1 MKKFIIISL
10 LTVVSLPML
19 ACAGIGTYNYYL
31 FNLYDNDDFANRMER
46 ITSNN
51 WKVYMGLGEDE
62 WFWFSEEKVTEA
74 AMQKNDALM
83 QSYVHQL
90 ARYLK
95 ICDDVQGDQWNYPTK
110 EELAKRRTTLE
121 AIRAYANTKLR
132 TRLRSQHGLLYM
144 RANML
149 LGNHAENVKFW
160 EETANQYINSVYKDM
175 MRNIY
180 AGALYKTGRTEDGV
194 NIFVEQGDYRSL
206 MTIYYKRRSYAAIN
220 EVYNA
225 NPKARVL
232 PFLLQ
237 DFVNNAQEADDAVKY
252 DGFGGKLFI
261 RDITKAEAQQMI
273 GLCKRAVSEQKTDV
287 PAMWQTAQA
296 WLEFM
301 FADKKQALTDIQKAV
316 TMEGSERMQDCARVI
331 RLYIEGFQR
340 KQNTDFD
347 NWTGTEM
354 QWLYDKSNRANPRP
368 VTDYYE
374 RSSYYD
380 NAFDRIVQQV
390 MADKYKD
397 VRPEVTVA
405 LYKVE
410 GFGGYEVYLDTT
422 TIANV
427 QQYKAY
433 LTAAPKTEMDRFLK
447 NAIRQQPQE
456 DGANAE
462 NEYND
467 LIGTKYLR
475 LCQWDKAIE
484 WLSKVPVAFY
494 QNSGYSLYAALRKTN
509 VEPWIERQFLR
520 DAEYYSEGAR
530 RLRDNPKLV
539 FAKQMQQMEY
549 GMNMLQDK
557 SRYQRCYDLAV
568 RYAQVNFSG
577 DCWYIMRNAK
587 SPGCDEVRPN
597 EVDLAARA
605 LDYLRE
611 AAKTTDPQLK
621 ERALFAL
628 SYGELQPQGLWC
640 SMEWNSNE
648 AEFERVPQRKSSQ
661 WKAFASLVEFERQNS
676 AGTARYVSR
685 CDEYDTFLKA
695 YNNK

>member
-10 LTVVSLPML
+10 LTVVSLPLL

-31 FNLYDNDDFANRMER
+31 FNLYDNDEFAYRMER

-51 WKVYMGLGEDE
+51 WKVYMGLNEND
-62 WFWFSEEKVTEA
+62 WFWFSEEKVTEVA
-74 AMQKNDALM
+74 KQKNDALM

-95 ICDDVQGDQWNYPTK
+95 VCGDVQGDQWNYPTK
-110 EELAKRRTTLE
+110 EELAQRRTTLE

-149 LGNHAENVKFW
+149 LGNHADNVKFW
-160 EETANQYINSVYKDM
+160 EETASQYINSVYKDM
-175 MRNIY
+175 MYNIY
-180 AGALYKTGRTEDGV
+180 AGALYKTGRTDEGV
-194 NIFVEQGDYRSL
+194 DIFVEQGDYRSL

-252 DGFGGKLFI
+252 ESFGGKLFI

-273 GLCKRAVSEQKTDV
+273 GLCKRAVSEQKTDA

-296 WLEFM
+296 WLEYM
-301 FADKKQALTDIQKAV
+301 FADKKQALKDIQKAV
-316 TMEGSERMQDCARVI
+316 TMEGSDRIKDCARVI
-331 RLYIEGFQR
+331 RLYIDASMR
-340 KQNTDFD
+340 KQDTDFD
-347 NWTGTEM
+347 NWAGTEM
-354 QWLYDKSNRANPRP
+354 QWLYNKSNRANPKP
-368 VTDYYE
+368 VTNYFE

-380 NAFDRIVQQV
+380 NAFERIVQQV
-390 MADKYKD
+390 MADKYQAT
-397 VRPEVTVA
+397 RPEVTMA
-405 LYKVE
+405 LYKVQ
-410 GFGGYEVYLDTT
+410 GFYGCQAYLDTT
-422 TIANV
+422 SIANV
-427 QQYKAY
+427 QKYHDY
-433 LTAAPKTEMDRFLK
+433 LTGAANTEMDRFLK

-456 DGANAE
+456 DGADADS
-462 NEYND
+462 EYND

-494 QNSGYSLYAALRKTN
+494 QNRGYALYAALRKTS

-520 DAEYYSEGAR
+520 DAEHYSEGAR
-530 RLRDNPKLV
+530 RIYENPKLV

-549 GMNMLQDK
+549 GMNMLQGK

-577 DCWYIMRNAK
+577 DCWFIMRDGK
-587 SPGCDEVRPN
+587 SPGWDEVRPN

-611 AAKTTDPQLK
+611 AAQTTDPQLK

-628 SYGELQPQGLWC
+628 SYGELQPKELWA
-640 SMEWNSNE
+640 SLEWNGDKGDYD
-648 AEFERVPQRKSSQ
+648 RIPQRKSAQ
-661 WKAFASLVEFERQNS
+661 WKAFASLVDFERQNP

-695 YNNK
+695 YRK

>member
-10 LTVVSLPML
+10 LTVVSLPLL

-31 FNLYDNDDFANRMER
+31 FNLYDNDEFAYRMER

-51 WKVYMGLGEDE
+51 WKVYMGLGEDD
-62 WFWFSEEKVTEA
+62 WFWFSEEKVTEVA
-74 AMQKNDALM
+74 KQKNDALM

-95 ICDDVQGDQWNYPTK
+95 VCDDVQGDQWNYPTK
-110 EELAKRRTTLE
+110 EELAQRRTTLE

-149 LGNHAENVKFW
+149 LGNHADNVKFW
-160 EETANQYINSVYKDM
+160 EETASQYINSVYKDM
-175 MRNIY
+175 MYNIY
-180 AGALYKTGRTEDGV
+180 AGALYKTGRTDEGV
-194 NIFVEQGDYRSL
+194 DIFVEQGDYRSL

-237 DFVNNAQEADDAVKY
+237 DFVNNAQEADDAGKY
-252 DGFGGKLFI
+252 ESFGGKLFI

-273 GLCKRAVSEQKTDV
+273 GLCKRAVSEQKTDA

-296 WLEFM
+296 WLEYM
-301 FADKKQALTDIQKAV
+301 FADKKQALKDIQKAV
-316 TMEGSERMQDCARVI
+316 TMEGSDRIKDCARVI
-331 RLYIEGFQR
+331 RIYIDASMR
-340 KQNTDFD
+340 KQDTDFD
-347 NWTGTEM
+347 NWAGTEM
-354 QWLYDKSNRANPRP
+354 QWLYNKSNRANPKP
-368 VTDYYE
+368 VTNYFE

-380 NAFDRIVQQV
+380 NAFERIVQQV
-390 MADKYKD
+390 MADKYQATH
-397 VRPEVTVA
+397 PEVTMA
-405 LYKVE
+405 LYKVQ
-410 GFGGYEVYLDTT
+410 GFYGCEAYLDTT

-427 QQYKAY
+427 QKYYAY
-433 LTAAPKTEMDRFLK
+433 LNGAANTEMDRFLK
-447 NAIRQQPQE
+447 NAIRQQPQQDE
-456 DGANAE
+456 ADAD

-494 QNSGYSLYAALRKTN
+494 QKKGYSFYAALRRTN

-530 RLRDNPKLV
+530 KLRENPKLV
-539 FAKQMQQMEY
+539 FAKQMQQLEY
-549 GMNMLQDK
+549 GMNMLQGK

-568 RYAQVNFSG
+568 RYAQANFSG
-577 DCWYIMRNAK
+577 DCWFIMRDAK
-587 SPGCDEVRPN
+587 SPGCDEVEPN

-628 SYGELQPQGLWC
+628 SYGELQPKELWA
-640 SMEWNSNE
+640 SLEWNSDKGDYD
-648 AEFERVPQRKSSQ
+648 RIPQRKSAQ
-661 WKAFASLVEFERQNS
+661 WKAFASLVDFERQNP

-695 YNNK
+695 YRK

>member
-10 LTVVSLPML
+10 LTVVSLPLL

-31 FNLYDNDDFANRMER
+31 FNLYDNDEFAYRMER
-46 ITSNN
+46 ITTNN
-51 WKVYMGLGEDE
+51 WKVYMGLGEDD
-62 WFWFSEEKVTEA
+62 WFWFSEEKVTEVA
-74 AMQKNDALM
+74 KQKNDALM

-95 ICDDVQGDQWNYPTK
+95 VCDDVQGDQWNYPTK
-110 EELAKRRTTLE
+110 EELAQRRTTLE

-149 LGNHAENVKFW
+149 LGNHADNVKFW
-160 EETANQYINSVYKDM
+160 EETASQYINSVYKDM
-175 MRNIY
+175 MYNIY
-180 AGALYKTGRTEDGV
+180 AGALYKTGRTDEGV
-194 NIFVEQGDYRSL
+194 DIFVEQGDYRSL

-237 DFVNNAQEADDAVKY
+237 DFVNNAQEADDAGKY
-252 DGFGGKLFI
+252 ESFGGKLFI

-273 GLCKRAVSEQKTDV
+273 GLCKRAVSEQKTDA

-296 WLEFM
+296 WLEYM
-301 FADKKQALTDIQKAV
+301 FADKKQALKDIQKAV
-316 TMEGSERMQDCARVI
+316 TMEGSDRIKDCARVI
-331 RLYIEGFQR
+331 RIYIDASMR
-340 KQNTDFD
+340 KQDTDFD
-347 NWTGTEM
+347 NWAGTEM
-354 QWLYDKSNRANPRP
+354 QWLYNKSNRANPKP
-368 VTDYYE
+368 VTNYFE

-380 NAFDRIVQQV
+380 NAFERIVQQV
-390 MADKYKD
+390 MADKYQATH
-397 VRPEVTVA
+397 PEVTMA
-405 LYKVE
+405 LYKVQ
-410 GFGGYEVYLDTT
+410 GFYGCEAYLDTT

-427 QQYKAY
+427 QKYYAY
-433 LTAAPKTEMDRFLK
+433 LNGAANTEMDRFLK
-447 NAIRQQPQE
+447 NAIRQQPQQDE
-456 DGANAE
+456 ADAD

-494 QNSGYSLYAALRKTN
+494 QKKGYSFYAALRRTN

-530 RLRDNPKLV
+530 KLRENPKLV
-539 FAKQMQQMEY
+539 FAKQMQQLEY
-549 GMNMLQDK
+549 GMNMLQGK

-577 DCWYIMRNAK
+577 DCWFIMRDAK
-587 SPGCDEVRPN
+587 SPGCDEVEPN

-628 SYGELQPQGLWC
+628 SYGELQPKELWA
-640 SMEWNSNE
+640 SLEWNGDKGDYD
-648 AEFERVPQRKSSQ
+648 RIPQRKSAQ
-661 WKAFASLVEFERQNS
+661 WKAFASLVDFERQNP

-695 YNNK
+695 YRK

>member
-19 ACAGIGTYNYYL
+19 ACAGIGTFNYYL
-31 FNLYDNDDFANRMER
+31 FNLYDNDDFAYRMER
-46 ITSNN
+46 ITTNN
-51 WKVYMGLGEDE
+51 WKVYMGLGEDD
-62 WFWFSEEKVTEA
+62 WFWFSEEKVTEVA
-74 AMQKNDALM
+74 KQKNDALM

-90 ARYLK
+90 ARYLNV
-95 ICDDVQGDQWNYPTK
+95 CSDVQGDQWNYPTK

-160 EETANQYINSVYKDM
+160 EETASQYINSVYKDM

-206 MTIYYKRRSYAAIN
+206 MTIYYKRRSYVAIN

-273 GLCKRAVSEQKTDV
+273 GLCKRVVSEQKTDV

-301 FADKKQALTDIQKAV
+301 FADKKQAQTDIQKAV
-316 TMEGSERMQDCARVI
+316 TMEGNERMRDCARVI
-331 RLYIEGFQR
+331 RFYIEAFQR
-340 KQNTDFD
+340 KQNADFD
-347 NWTGTEM
+347 NWAGAEM
-354 QWLYDKSNRANPRP
+354 QWLYNKGNRANPRP
-368 VTDYYE
+368 VTNYFE

-390 MADKYKD
+390 MADKYTTAH
-397 VRPEVTVA
+397 PEVTVA
-405 LYKVE
+405 LYKVQ
-410 GFGGYEVYLDTT
+410 GFGGYETYLDTT

-427 QQYKAY
+427 QQYNAY

-494 QNSGYSLYAALRKTN
+494 QNKGYSLYAALRRTN

-530 RLRDNPKLV
+530 TLRENPKLV
-539 FAKQMQQMEY
+539 FAKQMQQLEY

-557 SRYQRCYDLAV
+557 PRYQRCYDLAV
-568 RYAQVNFSG
+568 RYAQANFSG
-577 DCWYIMRNAK
+577 DCWFIMRNAK
-587 SPGCDEVRPN
+587 SPGCDEVEPN

-640 SMEWNSNE
+640 SMEWNSDK
-648 AEFERVPQRKSSQ
+648 AEFDRVPQRKNSQ
-661 WKAFASLVEFERQNS
+661 WKAFASLVEFERQNP

-685 CDEYDTFLKA
+685 CDEYDTFLNA
-695 YNNK
+695 YNKK

>member
-10 LTVVSLPML
+10 LTVVSLPLL

-31 FNLYDNDDFANRMER
+31 FNLYDNDEFAYRMER

-51 WKVYMGLGEDE
+51 WKVYMGLNEND
-62 WFWFSEEKVTEA
+62 WFWFSEEKVTEVA
-74 AMQKNDALM
+74 KQKNDALM

-95 ICDDVQGDQWNYPTK
+95 VCDDVQGDQWNYPTK
-110 EELAKRRTTLE
+110 EELAQRRTTLE

-149 LGNHAENVKFW
+149 LGNHADNVKFW
-160 EETANQYINSVYKDM
+160 EETASQYINSVYKDM
-175 MRNIY
+175 MYNIY
-180 AGALYKTGRTEDGV
+180 AGALYKTGRTDEGV
-194 NIFVEQGDYRSL
+194 DIFVEQGDYRSL

-237 DFVNNAQEADDAVKY
+237 DFVNNAQEADDAGKY
-252 DGFGGKLFI
+252 ESFGGKLFI

-273 GLCKRAVSEQKTDV
+273 GLCKRAVSEQKTDA

-296 WLEFM
+296 WLEYM
-301 FADKKQALTDIQKAV
+301 FADKKQALKDIQKAV
-316 TMEGSERMQDCARVI
+316 TMEGSDRIKDCARVI
-331 RLYIEGFQR
+331 RIYIDASMR
-340 KQNTDFD
+340 KQDTDFD
-347 NWTGTEM
+347 NWAGTEM
-354 QWLYDKSNRANPRP
+354 QWLYNKSNRANPKP
-368 VTDYYE
+368 VTNYFE

-380 NAFDRIVQQV
+380 NAFERIVQQV
-390 MADKYKD
+390 MADKYQATH
-397 VRPEVTVA
+397 PEVTMA
-405 LYKVE
+405 LYKVQ
-410 GFGGYEVYLDTT
+410 GFYGCEAYLDTT

-427 QQYKAY
+427 QKYYAY
-433 LTAAPKTEMDRFLK
+433 LNGAANTEMDRFLK
-447 NAIRQQPQE
+447 NAIRQQPQQDE
-456 DGANAE
+456 ADAD

-494 QNSGYSLYAALRKTN
+494 QKKGYSFYAALRRTN

-530 RLRDNPKLV
+530 KLRENPKLV
-539 FAKQMQQMEY
+539 FAKQMQQLEY
-549 GMNMLQDK
+549 GMNMLQGK

-568 RYAQVNFSG
+568 RYAQANFSG
-577 DCWYIMRNAK
+577 DCWFIMRDAK
-587 SPGCDEVRPN
+587 SPGCDEVEPN

-628 SYGELQPQGLWC
+628 SYGELQPKELWA
-640 SMEWNSNE
+640 SLEWNGDKGDYD
-648 AEFERVPQRKSSQ
+648 RIPQRKSAQ
-661 WKAFASLVEFERQNS
+661 WKAFASLVDFERQNP

-695 YNNK
+695 YRK

>member
-10 LTVVSLPML
+10 LTVVSLPLL

-31 FNLYDNDDFANRMER
+31 FNLYDNDEFAYRMER

-51 WKVYMGLGEDE
+51 WKVYMGLNEND
-62 WFWFSEEKVTEA
+62 WFWFSEEKVTEVA
-74 AMQKNDALM
+74 KQKNDALM

-95 ICDDVQGDQWNYPTK
+95 VCDDVQGDQWNYPTK
-110 EELAKRRTTLE
+110 EELAQRRTTLE
-121 AIRAYANTKLR
+121 AIRAYANTKLS
-132 TRLRSQHGLLYM
+132 TRLRSEHGLLYM
-144 RANML
+144 RDNMV
-149 LGNHAENVKFW
+149 LGNHADNVKFW
-160 EETANQYINSVYKDM
+160 DETASQYINSVYKDM
-175 MRNIY
+175 MYNIY
-180 AGALYKTGRTEDGV
+180 AGALYKTGRTDEGV
-194 NIFVEQGDYRSL
+194 DIFVEQGDYRSL

-237 DFVNNAQEADDAVKY
+237 DFVNNAQEADDAGKY
-252 DGFGGKLFI
+252 ESFGGKLFI

-273 GLCKRAVSEQKTDV
+273 GLCKRAVSEQKTDA

-296 WLEFM
+296 WLEYM
-301 FADKKQALTDIQKAV
+301 FADKKQALKDIQKAV
-316 TMEGSERMQDCARVI
+316 TMEGSDRIKDCARVI
-331 RLYIEGFQR
+331 RIYIDASMR
-340 KQNTDFD
+340 KQDTDFD
-347 NWTGTEM
+347 NWAGTEM
-354 QWLYDKSNRANPRP
+354 HWLYNKGNRANPKP
-368 VTDYYE
+368 VTNYFE

-380 NAFDRIVQQV
+380 NAFERIVQQV
-390 MADKYKD
+390 MADKYQATH
-397 VRPEVTVA
+397 PEVTMA
-405 LYKVE
+405 LYKVQ
-410 GFGGYEVYLDTT
+410 GFYGCEAYLDTT

-427 QQYKAY
+427 QKYYAY
-433 LTAAPKTEMDRFLK
+433 LNGAANTEMDRFLK
-447 NAIRQQPQE
+447 NAIRQQPQQDE
-456 DGANAE
+456 ADAD

-494 QNSGYSLYAALRKTN
+494 QKKGYSFYAALRRTN

-530 RLRDNPKLV
+530 KLRENPKLV
-539 FAKQMQQMEY
+539 FAKQMQQLEY
-549 GMNMLQDK
+549 GMNMLQGK

-568 RYAQVNFSG
+568 RYAQANFSG
-577 DCWYIMRNAK
+577 DCWFIMRDAK
-587 SPGCDEVRPN
+587 SPGCDEVEPN

-628 SYGELQPQGLWC
+628 SYGELQPKELWA
-640 SMEWNSNE
+640 SLEWNGDKGDYD
-648 AEFERVPQRKSSQ
+648 RIPQRKSAQ
-661 WKAFASLVEFERQNS
+661 WKAFASLVDFERQNP

-695 YNNK
+695 YRK

>member
-10 LTVVSLPML
+10 LTVVSLPLL

-31 FNLYDNDDFANRMER
+31 FNLYDNDEFAYRMER
-46 ITSNN
+46 ITTNN
-51 WKVYMGLGEDE
+51 WKVYMGLNEND
-62 WFWFSEEKVTEA
+62 WFWFSEEKVTEVA
-74 AMQKNDALM
+74 KQKNDALM

-95 ICDDVQGDQWNYPTK
+95 VCDDVQGDQWNYPTK
-110 EELAKRRTTLE
+110 EELAQRRTTLE

-149 LGNHAENVKFW
+149 LGNHADNVKFW
-160 EETANQYINSVYKDM
+160 EETASQYINSVYKDM
-175 MRNIY
+175 MYNIY
-180 AGALYKTGRTEDGV
+180 AGALYKTGRTDEGV
-194 NIFVEQGDYRSL
+194 DIFVEQGDYRSL

-237 DFVNNAQEADDAVKY
+237 DFVNNAQEADDAGKY
-252 DGFGGKLFI
+252 ESFGGKLFI
-261 RDITKAEAQQMI
+261 RDITKAEALQMI
-273 GLCKRAVSEQKTDV
+273 GLCKRAVSEQKTDA

-296 WLEFM
+296 WLEYM
-301 FADKKQALTDIQKAV
+301 FADKKQALKDIQKAV
-316 TMEGSERMQDCARVI
+316 TMEGSDRIKDCARVI
-331 RLYIEGFQR
+331 RIYIDASMR
-340 KQNTDFD
+340 KQDTDFD
-347 NWTGTEM
+347 NWAGTEM
-354 QWLYDKSNRANPRP
+354 HWLYNKGNRANPKP
-368 VTDYYE
+368 VTNYFE

-380 NAFDRIVQQV
+380 NAFERIVQQV
-390 MADKYKD
+390 MADKYQATH
-397 VRPEVTVA
+397 PEVTMA
-405 LYKVE
+405 LYKVQ
-410 GFGGYEVYLDTT
+410 GFYGCEAYLDTT

-427 QQYKAY
+427 QKYYAY
-433 LTAAPKTEMDRFLK
+433 LNGAANTEMDRFLK
-447 NAIRQQPQE
+447 NAIRQQPQQDE
-456 DGANAE
+456 ADAD

-494 QNSGYSLYAALRKTN
+494 QKKGYSFYAALRRTN

-530 RLRDNPKLV
+530 KLRENPKLV
-539 FAKQMQQMEY
+539 FAKQMQQLEY
-549 GMNMLQDK
+549 GMNMLQGK

-577 DCWYIMRNAK
+577 DCWFIMRDAK
-587 SPGCDEVRPN
+587 SPGCDEVEPN

-628 SYGELQPQGLWC
+628 SYGELQPKELWA
-640 SMEWNSNE
+640 SLEWNGDKGDYD
-648 AEFERVPQRKSSQ
+648 RIPQRKSAQ
-661 WKAFASLVEFERQNS
+661 WKAFASLVDFERQNP

-695 YNNK
+695 YRK

>member
-19 ACAGIGTYNYYL
+19 ACAGIGTFNYYL
-31 FNLYDNDDFANRMER
+31 FNLYDNDDFAYRMER
-46 ITSNN
+46 ITTNN
-51 WKVYMGLGEDE
+51 WKVYMGLGEDD
-62 WFWFSEEKVTEA
+62 WFWFSEDKVTEVA
-74 AMQKNDALM
+74 KQKNDALM

-90 ARYLK
+90 ARYLNV
-95 ICDDVQGDQWNYPTK
+95 CSDVQGDQWNYPTK

-160 EETANQYINSVYKDM
+160 EETASQYINSVYKDM
-175 MRNIY
+175 MQNIY

-206 MTIYYKRRSYAAIN
+206 MTIYYKRRSYVAIN

-296 WLEFM
+296 LLEFM
-301 FADKKQALTDIQKAV
+301 FGDKKQAQADIQKAV
-316 TMEGSERMQDCARVI
+316 TMEGSERMKDCARVI
-331 RLYIEGFQR
+331 RLYIEGYQR
-340 KQNTDFD
+340 KQNSDFD
-347 NWTGTEM
+347 NWAGSEM
-354 QWLYDKSNRANPRP
+354 QWLYNKGNRANPRP
-368 VTDYYE
+368 VTNYYE

-390 MADKYKD
+390 MADKYKT
-397 VRPEVTVA
+397 VCPEVTVA
-405 LYKVE
+405 LYKVQE
-410 GFGGYEVYLDTT
+410 FGGYYTYLDTT

-447 NAIRQQPQE
+447 NAIRQQPQQDE
-456 DGANAE
+456 ANAE

-494 QNSGYSLYAALRKTN
+494 QNKGYSLYAALRRTN

-530 RLRDNPKLV
+530 RLRENPKLV
-539 FAKQMQQMEY
+539 FAKQMQQLEY

-568 RYAQVNFSG
+568 RYAQANFSG
-577 DCWYIMRNAK
+577 DCWFIMRDAK
-587 SPGCDEVRPN
+587 SPGCDEVEPN

-628 SYGELQPQGLWC
+628 SYGELQPKGLWC
-640 SMEWNSNE
+640 SMEWNSDK
-648 AEFERVPQRKSSQ
+648 AEFDRVPQRKNSQ
-661 WKAFASLVEFERQNS
+661 WKAFASLVEFERQNP

-685 CDEYDTFLKA
+685 CDEYDTFLNA
-695 YNNK
+695 YNKK

>member
-1 MKKFIIISL
+1 
-10 LTVVSLPML
+10 
-19 ACAGIGTYNYYL
+19 
-31 FNLYDNDDFANRMER
+31 
-46 ITSNN
+46 
-51 WKVYMGLGEDE
+51 
-62 WFWFSEEKVTEA
+62 
-74 AMQKNDALM
+74 
-83 QSYVHQL
+83 VHQL
-90 ARYLK
+90 ARYLNV
-95 ICDDVQGDQWNYPTK
+95 CSDVQGDQWNYPTK

-160 EETANQYINSVYKDM
+160 EETASQYINSVYKDM

-273 GLCKRAVSEQKTDV
+273 GLCKRVVSEQKTDV

-301 FADKKQALTDIQKAV
+301 FADKKQAQTDIQKAV
-316 TMEGSERMQDCARVI
+316 TMEGNERMRDCARVI
-331 RLYIEGFQR
+331 RFYIEAFQR
-340 KQNTDFD
+340 KQNADFD
-347 NWTGTEM
+347 NWAGAEM
-354 QWLYDKSNRANPRP
+354 QWLYNKGNRANPRP
-368 VTDYYE
+368 VTNYFE

-390 MADKYKD
+390 MADKYTTAH
-397 VRPEVTVA
+397 PEVTVA
-405 LYKVE
+405 LYKVQ
-410 GFGGYEVYLDTT
+410 GFGGYETYLDTT

-427 QQYKAY
+427 QQYNAY

-494 QNSGYSLYAALRKTN
+494 QNKGYSLYAALRRTN

-530 RLRDNPKLV
+530 RLRENPKLV
-539 FAKQMQQMEY
+539 FAKQMQQLEY

-568 RYAQVNFSG
+568 RYAQANFSG
-577 DCWYIMRNAK
+577 DCWFIMRDAK
-587 SPGCDEVRPN
+587 SPGCDEVEPN

-640 SMEWNSNE
+640 SMEWNSDK
-648 AEFERVPQRKSSQ
+648 AEFDRVPQRKNSQ
-661 WKAFASLVEFERQNS
+661 WKAFASLVEFERQNP

-685 CDEYDTFLKA
+685 CDEYDTFLNA
-695 YNNK
+695 YNKK

>member
-10 LTVVSLPML
+10 LTVVSLPLL
-19 ACAGIGTYNYYL
+19 ACADIGTYNYYL
-31 FNLYDNDDFANRMER
+31 FNLYDNDEFAYRMER

-51 WKVYMGLGEDE
+51 WKVYMGLNEDD
-62 WFWFSEEKVTEA
+62 WFWFSEEKVTEVA
-74 AMQKNDALM
+74 KQKNDALM

-95 ICDDVQGDQWNYPTK
+95 VCDDVQGDQWNYPTK
-110 EELAKRRTTLE
+110 EELAQRRTTLE

-149 LGNHAENVKFW
+149 LGNHADNVKFW
-160 EETANQYINSVYKDM
+160 EETASQYINSVYKDM
-175 MRNIY
+175 MYNIY
-180 AGALYKTGRTEDGV
+180 AGALYKTGRTDEGV
-194 NIFVEQGDYRSL
+194 DIFVEQGDYRSL

-237 DFVNNAQEADDAVKY
+237 DFVNNAQEADDAGKY
-252 DGFGGKLFI
+252 ESFGGKLFI

-273 GLCKRAVSEQKTDV
+273 GLCKRAVSEQKTDA

-296 WLEFM
+296 WLEYM
-301 FADKKQALTDIQKAV
+301 FADKKQALKDIQKAV
-316 TMEGSERMQDCARVI
+316 TMEGSDRIKDCARVI
-331 RLYIEGFQR
+331 RIYIDASMR
-340 KQNTDFD
+340 KQDTDFD
-347 NWTGTEM
+347 NWAGTEM
-354 QWLYDKSNRANPRP
+354 QWLYNKSNRANPKP
-368 VTDYYE
+368 VTNYFE

-380 NAFDRIVQQV
+380 NAFERIVQQV
-390 MADKYKD
+390 MADKYQATH
-397 VRPEVTVA
+397 PEVTMA
-405 LYKVE
+405 LYKVQ
-410 GFGGYEVYLDTT
+410 GFYGCEAYLDTT

-427 QQYKAY
+427 QKYYAY
-433 LTAAPKTEMDRFLK
+433 LNGAANTEMDRFLK
-447 NAIRQQPQE
+447 NAIRQQPQQDE
-456 DGANAE
+456 ADAD

-494 QNSGYSLYAALRKTN
+494 QKKGYSFYAALRRTN

-530 RLRDNPKLV
+530 KLRENPKLV
-539 FAKQMQQMEY
+539 FAKQMQQLEY
-549 GMNMLQDK
+549 GMNMLQGK

-568 RYAQVNFSG
+568 RYAQANFSG
-577 DCWYIMRNAK
+577 DCWFIMRDAK
-587 SPGCDEVRPN
+587 SPGCDEVEPN

-628 SYGELQPQGLWC
+628 SYGELQPKELWA
-640 SMEWNSNE
+640 SLEWNGDKGDYD
-648 AEFERVPQRKSSQ
+648 RIPQRKSAQ
-661 WKAFASLVEFERQNS
+661 WKAFASLVDFERQNP

-695 YNNK
+695 YRK

>member
-10 LTVVSLPML
+10 LTVVSLPLL
-19 ACAGIGTYNYYL
+19 ACADIGTYNYYL
-31 FNLYDNDDFANRMER
+31 FNLYDNDEFAYRMER

-51 WKVYMGLGEDE
+51 WKVYMGLGEDD
-62 WFWFSEEKVTEA
+62 WFWFSEEKVTEVA
-74 AMQKNDALM
+74 KQKNDALM

-95 ICDDVQGDQWNYPTK
+95 VCDDVQGDQWNYPTK
-110 EELAKRRTTLE
+110 EELAQRRTTLE

-149 LGNHAENVKFW
+149 LGNHADNVKFW
-160 EETANQYINSVYKDM
+160 EETASQYINSVYKDM
-175 MRNIY
+175 MYNIY
-180 AGALYKTGRTEDGV
+180 AGALYKTGRTDEGV
-194 NIFVEQGDYRSL
+194 DIFVEQGDYRSL

-237 DFVNNAQEADDAVKY
+237 DFVNNAQEADDAGKY
-252 DGFGGKLFI
+252 ESFGGKLFI

-273 GLCKRAVSEQKTDV
+273 GLCKRAVSEQKTDA

-296 WLEFM
+296 WLEYM
-301 FADKKQALTDIQKAV
+301 FADKKQALKDIQKAV
-316 TMEGSERMQDCARVI
+316 TMEGSDRIKDCARVI
-331 RLYIEGFQR
+331 RIYIDASMR
-340 KQNTDFD
+340 KQDTDFD
-347 NWTGTEM
+347 NWAGTEM
-354 QWLYDKSNRANPRP
+354 QWLYNKSNRANPKP
-368 VTDYYE
+368 VTNYFE

-380 NAFDRIVQQV
+380 NAFERIVQQV
-390 MADKYKD
+390 MADKYQATH
-397 VRPEVTVA
+397 PEVTMA
-405 LYKVE
+405 LYKVQ
-410 GFGGYEVYLDTT
+410 GFYGCEAYLDTT

-427 QQYKAY
+427 QKYYAY
-433 LTAAPKTEMDRFLK
+433 LNGAANTEMDRFLK
-447 NAIRQQPQE
+447 NAIRQQPQQDE
-456 DGANAE
+456 ADAD

-494 QNSGYSLYAALRKTN
+494 QKKGYSFYAALRRTN

-530 RLRDNPKLV
+530 KLRENPKLV
-539 FAKQMQQMEY
+539 FAKQMQQLEY
-549 GMNMLQDK
+549 GMNMLQGK

-568 RYAQVNFSG
+568 RYAQANFSG
-577 DCWYIMRNAK
+577 DCWFIMRDAK
-587 SPGCDEVRPN
+587 SPGCDEVEPN

-628 SYGELQPQGLWC
+628 SYGELQPKELWA
-640 SMEWNSNE
+640 SLEWNGDKGDYD
-648 AEFERVPQRKSSQ
+648 RIPQRKSAQ
-661 WKAFASLVEFERQNS
+661 WKAFASLVDFERQNP

-695 YNNK
+695 YRK

>member
-10 LTVVSLPML
+10 LTIVSLPLL
-19 ACAGIGTYNYYL
+19 ACAGIGTFNYYL
-31 FNLYDNDDFANRMER
+31 FNLYDNDEFAYRMER

-51 WKVYMGLGEDE
+51 WKVYMGLNEDD

-74 AMQKNDALM
+74 AKQKNDALM

-95 ICDDVQGDQWNYPTK
+95 ICDDVQGDQWEYPTK

-149 LGNHAENVKFW
+149 LGNHADNVKFW
-160 EETANQYINSVYKDM
+160 EETASQYINSVYKDM
-175 MRNIY
+175 MYNIY
-180 AGALYKTGRTEDGV
+180 AGALYKTGRTDEGV
-194 NIFVEQGDYRSL
+194 DIFVEQGDYRSL
-206 MTIYYKRRSYAAIN
+206 MTIYYKHRSYAAIN
-220 EVYNA
+220 DVYNA

-252 DGFGGKLFI
+252 ESFGGKLFI
-261 RDITKAEAQQMI
+261 RDITKDEAKQMI
-273 GLCKRAVSEQKTDV
+273 ALCKRAVSEQKTDA

-296 WLEFM
+296 WLEYM
-301 FADKKQALTDIQKAV
+301 FADKKQALSDIQKAV

-331 RLYIEGFQR
+331 RLYIEASMR
-340 KQNTDFD
+340 KQDTDFD
-347 NWTGTEM
+347 NWAGAEM
-354 QWLYDKSNRANPRP
+354 QWLYNKGNRANPKP
-368 VTDYYE
+368 NTSYFE

-380 NAFDRIVQQV
+380 NAFERIVQQV
-390 MADKYKD
+390 MADKYQTT
-397 VRPEVTVA
+397 RPEVTVA
-405 LYKVE
+405 LYKVQ
-410 GFGGYEVYLDTT
+410 GFYGCQEYLDTT

-427 QQYKAY
+427 QQYEAY
-433 LTAAPKTEMDRFLK
+433 LTGAAKTEMDRFLK
-447 NAIRQQPQE
+447 NAIGQQPQQDE
-456 DGANAE
+456 ADAD

-484 WLSKVPVAFY
+484 WLSKVPIAFY
-494 QNSGYSLYAALRKTN
+494 QNRGYALYAALRRTS

-530 RLRDNPKLV
+530 RLYESPKLV

-549 GMNMLQDK
+549 GMNMLQGK

-577 DCWYIMRNAK
+577 DCWFIMRDAK
-587 SPGCDEVRPN
+587 SPGWDEVRPN

-611 AAKTTDPQLK
+611 AAQTTDPQLK

-628 SYGELQPQGLWC
+628 SYGELQPKGLWA
-640 SMEWNSNE
+640 SLEWNSE
-648 AEFERVPQRKSSQ
+648 KADYDRIPQRNSSQ
-661 WKAFASLVEFERQNS
+661 WKAFASLIDFERQNP
-676 AGTARYVSR
+676 AGIARYVSR

-695 YNNK
+695 YRK

>member
-19 ACAGIGTYNYYL
+19 ACAGIGTFNYYL
-31 FNLYDNDDFANRMER
+31 FNLYDNDDFAYRMER
-46 ITSNN
+46 ITTNN
-51 WKVYMGLGEDE
+51 WKVYMGLGEDD
-62 WFWFSEEKVTEA
+62 WFWFSEEKVTEVA
-74 AMQKNDALM
+74 KQKNDALM

-90 ARYLK
+90 ARYLQV
-95 ICDDVQGDQWNYPTK
+95 CSDVQGDQWNYPTK

-160 EETANQYINSVYKDM
+160 EETASQYINSVYKDM
-175 MRNIY
+175 MQNIY

-220 EVYNA
+220 DVYNA

-252 DGFGGKLFI
+252 ESFGGKLFI
-261 RDITKAEAQQMI
+261 RDITKDEAKQMI
-273 GLCKRAVSEQKTDV
+273 ALCKRAVSEQKTDA

-296 WLEFM
+296 WLEYM
-301 FADKKQALTDIQKAV
+301 FADKKQALSDIQKAV

-331 RLYIEGFQR
+331 RLYIEASMR
-340 KQNTDFD
+340 KQDTDFD
-347 NWTGTEM
+347 NWAGAEM
-354 QWLYDKSNRANPRP
+354 QWLYNKGNRANPKP
-368 VTDYYE
+368 NTSYFE

-380 NAFDRIVQQV
+380 NAFERIVQQV
-390 MADKYKD
+390 MADKYQTT
-397 VRPEVTVA
+397 RPEVTVA
-405 LYKVE
+405 LYKVQ
-410 GFGGYEVYLDTT
+410 GFYGCQEYLDTT

-427 QQYKAY
+427 QQYEAY
-433 LTAAPKTEMDRFLK
+433 LTGAAKTEMDRFLK
-447 NAIRQQPQE
+447 NAIRQQPQQDE
-456 DGANAE
+456 ADAD

-484 WLSKVPVAFY
+484 WLSKVPIAFY
-494 QNSGYSLYAALRKTN
+494 QNRGYALYAALRRTS

-530 RLRDNPKLV
+530 RLYESPKLV

-549 GMNMLQDK
+549 GMNMLQGK

-577 DCWYIMRNAK
+577 DCWFIMRDAK
-587 SPGCDEVRPN
+587 SPGWDEVRPN

-611 AAKTTDPQLK
+611 AAQTTDPQLK

-628 SYGELQPQGLWC
+628 SYGELQPKGLWA
-640 SMEWNSNE
+640 SLEWNSE
-648 AEFERVPQRKSSQ
+648 KADYDRIPQRNSSQ
-661 WKAFASLVEFERQNS
+661 WKAFASLIDFERQNP
-676 AGTARYVSR
+676 AGIARYVSR

-695 YNNK
+695 YRK

>member
-10 LTVVSLPML
+10 LTVVSLPLL

-31 FNLYDNDDFANRMER
+31 FNLYDNDEFAYRMER
-46 ITSNN
+46 ITTNN
-51 WKVYMGLGEDE
+51 WKVYMGLGEDD
-62 WFWFSEEKVTEA
+62 WFWFSEEKVTEVA
-74 AMQKNDALM
+74 KQKNDALM

-95 ICDDVQGDQWNYPTK
+95 VCDDVQGDQWNYPTK
-110 EELAKRRTTLE
+110 EELAQRRTTLE

-149 LGNHAENVKFW
+149 LGNHADNVKFW
-160 EETANQYINSVYKDM
+160 EETASQYINSVYKDM
-175 MRNIY
+175 MYNIY
-180 AGALYKTGRTEDGV
+180 AGALYKTGRTDEGV
-194 NIFVEQGDYRSL
+194 DIFVEQGDYRSL

-237 DFVNNAQEADDAVKY
+237 DFVNNAQEADDAGKY
-252 DGFGGKLFI
+252 ESFGGKLFI

-273 GLCKRAVSEQKTDV
+273 GLCKRAVSEQKTDA

-296 WLEFM
+296 WLEYM
-301 FADKKQALTDIQKAV
+301 FADKKQALKDIQKAV
-316 TMEGSERMQDCARVI
+316 TMEGSDRIKDCARVI
-331 RLYIEGFQR
+331 RIYIDASMR
-340 KQNTDFD
+340 KQDTDFD
-347 NWTGTEM
+347 NWAGTEM
-354 QWLYDKSNRANPRP
+354 QWLYNKSNRANPKP
-368 VTDYYE
+368 VTNYFE

-380 NAFDRIVQQV
+380 NAFERIVQQV
-390 MADKYKD
+390 MADKYQATH
-397 VRPEVTVA
+397 PEVTMA
-405 LYKVE
+405 LYKVQ
-410 GFGGYEVYLDTT
+410 GFYGCEAYLDTT

-427 QQYKAY
+427 QKYYAY
-433 LTAAPKTEMDRFLK
+433 LNGAANTEMDRFLK
-447 NAIRQQPQE
+447 NAIRQQPQQDE
-456 DGANAE
+456 ADAD

-494 QNSGYSLYAALRKTN
+494 QKKGYSFYAALRRTN

-530 RLRDNPKLV
+530 KLRENPKLV
-539 FAKQMQQMEY
+539 FAKQMQQLEY
-549 GMNMLQDK
+549 GMNMLQGK

-568 RYAQVNFSG
+568 RYAQANFSG
-577 DCWYIMRNAK
+577 DCWFIMRDAK
-587 SPGCDEVRPN
+587 SPGCDEVEPN

-628 SYGELQPQGLWC
+628 SYGELQPKELWA
-640 SMEWNSNE
+640 SLEWNGDKGDYD
-648 AEFERVPQRKSSQ
+648 RIPQRKSAQ
-661 WKAFASLVEFERQNS
+661 WKAFASLVDFERQNP

-695 YNNK
+695 YRK